1 MEINKFALFDI
12 GGTTIKY
19 GVADTHGNFLFKK
32 QIPTHPEKGSTLL
45 LKRIKEE
52 INKLEKIYKISGIGI
67 SATGQVNYSEGTI
80 SAATNLIPGW
90 VGTNIKKYF
99 LDEYNIPVEVEN
111 DVNSVALGE
120 MWKGN
125 GRGLTNFISIALGTG
140 IGGGIIL
147 NKSLFRGAHYSAGE
161 FGHLKIKSNGRKCK
175 CGDYGCYEA
184 HSSTLSLVSIVKD
197 ATGEL
202 TITGKDIFQLE
213 KIGKEPYKR
222 LVSEWISDVGDGLK
236 NIIVS
241 FDPEA
246 IIIGGGI
253 SAQGDYLINKIRKDL
268 KGKLQENFYKNLDIR
283 IAALENDAG
292 MLGVLYLINQEYLET
307 INAK

>member
-1 MEINKFALFDI
+1 MKINKFALFDI

-19 GVADTHGNFLFKK
+19 GIADTNGNFLFKE
-32 QIPTHPEKGSTLL
+32 QIPTYPEKGSILL

-52 INKLEKIYKISGIGI
+52 IDKLKKMYKISGIGI
-67 SATGQVNYSEGTI
+67 SATGQVNYREGTI

-99 LDEYNIPVEVEN
+99 IDEYNIPVEVEN

-125 GRGLTNFISIALGTG
+125 GRDLTNFISIALGTG

-147 NKSLFRGAHYSAGE
+147 NKTLFRGAHYSAGE

-197 ATGEL
+197 VTGKR
-202 TITGKDIFQLE
+202 TITGKDIFRLE
-213 KIGKEPYKR
+213 KIEKEPYKR
-222 LVSEWISDVGDGLK
+222 LVSEWISDIGDGLK

-246 IIIGGGI
+246 IIIGGGV
-253 SAQGDYLINKIRKDL
+253 SAQGDYLINKIKKDL

-283 IAALENDAG
+283 TAALENDAG
-292 MLGVLYLINQEYLET
+292 MLGVLYLINQKYLGT